1 MKLNSL
7 LEEIK
12 ISFIESWEQFI
23 EQVPNIVAS
32 IAILLIG
39 IIFSNVLSKLFKK
52 AIDKKADDP
61 LMVSFLTKTV
71 RIGLILIVI
80 MFALKVA
87 GLGGIATSIL
97 ATAGASAIIIGFA
110 FKDIGENFI
119 SGIILTFKR
128 PFKINDTVSIGDIFG
143 KVKSMEFRYT
153 KVKTFDGKDVYIPNS
168 DIIRKAV
175 FNYTEDGYFR
185 LDFTVGIAYEDDNE
199 YAQKIILDT
208 LRKSENVFED
218 STHETFV
225 IVDELGVN
233 TVNLKVYFW
242 VETME
247 YRKMAYQIKGDVISE
262 VKNNLMAQNI
272 NMPANINELKLYH
285 KQPDIP
291 LTMKDAR

>member
-1 MKLNSL
+1 MELNSFM
-7 LEEIK
+7 EEIK
-12 ISFIESWEQFI
+12 ISFIKSWNHFI
-23 EQVPNIVAS
+23 EQFPNVLAS
-32 IAILLIG
+32 ITILLIG
-39 IIFSNVLSKLFKK
+39 IILSKFLSKLFKK
-52 AIDKKADDP
+52 AISRKADDP
-61 LMVSFLTKTV
+61 LMVNFLTKTV
-71 RIGLILIVI
+71 KIGLILIVI

-128 PFKINDTVSIGDIFG
+128 PFRINDTVSIEDIFG
-143 KVKSMEFRYT
+143 IVKSMEFRYT
-153 KVKTFDGKDVYIPNS
+153 KLKTFDGRDVYIPNS
-168 DIIRKAV
+168 DIIKKAV

-185 LDFTVGIAYEDDNE
+185 LDFTVGIAYEENTE
-199 YAQKIILDT
+199 SAKKIIFET
-208 LRKSENVFED
+208 LRNLENVFED
-218 STHETFV
+218 NTHETFV

-247 YRKMAYQIKGDVISE
+247 YRKMAIQIKGDVISE
-262 VKNNLMAQNI
+262 VKNKLIGHNI

-285 KQPDIP
+285 TQSNIP
-291 LTMKDAR
+291 LNMKDEK